1 MKKTQNLPPLV
12 NNNDSSYQ
20 DYFSN
25 SSDDQEQIEGPN
37 YVKKNPT
44 VTFDTRRRNKKN
56 KTKRKLLDNRI
67 VSDIFIDTATD
78 LEDSND
84 GGDFRENDN
93 VRLLKTKSNKKKD
106 APRSSKSNEEKAL
119 NEMKTISIMKGKN
132 NKQKLA
138 DILSVLKVA
147 NMDKKKARKV
157 IPTKEEELLTFH
169 EIPTDDITL
178 TTDDETTSGE
188 KDVKSESQM
197 PKTNQLEK
205 ENQKKEK
212 PKHQS
217 SVDTIHLDELFSPK
231 KNIDKTGSVSQ
242 GEKTDN
248 EITLDKLQGDVKS
261 IKQETTD
268 DEAIEIPET
277 SREPEIKFAKINIGG
292 GGGPAPKKVENS
304 VQHKSEKKQ
313 KRADSNVSLKSEVKR
328 LSSAGSSSSSSS
340 GAELYV

>member
-1 MKKTQNLPPLV
+1 M
-12 NNNDSSYQ
+12 
-20 DYFSN
+20 
-25 SSDDQEQIEGPN
+25 
-37 YVKKNPT
+37 
-44 VTFDTRRRNKKN
+44 
-56 KTKRKLLDNRI
+56 
-67 VSDIFIDTATD
+67 FIDTATD

-84 GGDFRENDN
+84 GGDFGENDN

-106 APRSSKSNEEKAL
+106 APRSSKCNEEKAL

-188 KDVKSESQM
+188 KDVKSESQKA
-197 PKTNQLEK
+197 KTNQLEK

-231 KNIDKTGSVSQ
+231 KNIDKTGSQ

-248 EITLDKLQGDVKS
+248 EITLDKIQGDVKS
-261 IKQETTD
+261 IKHETTD
-268 DEAIEIPET
+268 DEAIEVPET
-277 SREPEIKFAKINIGG
+277 SREPEVKFAKINIGG

-304 VQHKSEKKQ
+304 VQSKSEKKQ